1 MNREYTDYLLDHLP
15 ADQRKKILRNIKN
28 CTIPGYRPG
37 KLDSAPLGKVK
48 GALKSNRKFATQFL
62 VAVEDMYNCSSEPYT
77 DEERVP
83 KLTSENFWGLFA
95 WKCKTLDDSPESC
108 EILEAMVQEYGK
120 LITSDL
126 PHTAEYVA
134 ALPVISEALEQ
145 GDSEVVD
152 NKIHERPNIGFATQE
167 EDHMSEFTQ
176 YIGYIQET
184 NGYYNYWPVCVVRN
198 GTVESFEIGQE
209 EFPELGNIN
218 LFSTPWDYVRGKCYS
233 GEICVITL
241 SSSDLKENRRQ
252 DGYFQRTNYKVDFN
266 QLERQGRI
274 KRLEDIRMY
283 PVLHPAGPIDFAGKT
298 VILQENSEDVDERD
312 KCLVEEN
319 GILYGPYL
327 VEFDA
332 DGKAFINLT
341 SNDVVN
347 SYRPKNGVLEYTII
361 RIDIPG
367 KRPVLT
373 SNIQIDDKLI
383 HEQLDKIS
391 DQKLFEAF
399 LNSLE
404 NRKDHGS
411 SEITPSLVDEYVK
424 SSFRGLSDK
433 IIQDRVQRIQQ
444 FVEEQFRLEKSLEK
458 ISRFVADLLLKYG
471 ERDYFSK
478 LLEHVLSN
486 SDLARKIQS
495 FAIVEQRIQDMR
507 LQYEAFQQQYDE
519 AKKRWEAETE
529 DRNKQIAELASSTSD
544 EIRTLNAQ
552 KAALLAEILDI
563 QAKRDEWKQV
573 DDLELERRVLERR
586 LSDRKKEL
594 EDEIAKLKQD
604 RDEYDRAKE
613 SAKKALEEKLDETAR
628 NTVNAAFDGKIADQ
642 VLQAAAKWNQ
652 TTQDDDFR
660 RIATAL
666 TRPIEQSTISDD
678 ELVKYLLSSV
688 RHYRPGYSQNEI
700 LNIFLC
706 ITQNFLTV
714 FSGEP
719 GTGKTSICN
728 IVAHILGTSQIPSF
742 IQAGEGIELSRYVPI
757 SIERGWTSKR
767 DFIGYYNP
775 LSQAFEQTNKH
786 LYDGLRLLDAEGERS
801 RYPYI
806 VLLDEANLSPIEYYW
821 ADFMNICDSD
831 SRFSKITL
839 GNDIQLKIPPTLRFV
854 ATINNDDT
862 TERLSPRLIDRAAL
876 IRLPDVPYE
885 RIEDENLEDASFV
898 NVVEWKNLQAVF
910 APDTSLVLDKVP
922 DDIYNSICKLFREN
936 KFSVSPRVDRTIR
949 RYWAVAKNLF
959 ESESGNDATIIALDY
974 AVAQKLLPKI
984 NGSGKAY
991 SDFLGKF
998 QELCEKSNLEKSR
1011 TVLTNIIKRG
1021 ETSMGYYQYF

>member
-1 MNREYTDYLLDHLP
+1 MNREYSEKLFDLIP
-15 ADQRKKILRNIKN
+15 SDQRKKILRSKMKGSIS
-28 CTIPGYRPG
+28 GFRR
-37 KLDSAPLGKVK
+37 LDLAPSGI
-48 GALKSNRKFATQFL
+48 LKSTMKNNEAFATQFL
-62 VAVEDMYNCSSEPYT
+62 DAVMDMYDCPSEPYT
-77 DEERVP
+77 GEEQFP

-126 PHTAEYVA
+126 PHSAEYVA

-145 GDSEVVD
+145 GDSKVVD
-152 NKIHERPNIGFATQE
+152 NKIHERPNIGVATQE

-198 GTVESFEIGQE
+198 GTVESFEIGRE

-274 KRLEDIRMY
+274 KRLEDIQMY

-312 KCLVEEN
+312 KCLIEEN

-361 RIDIPG
+361 RIDVPG

-373 SNIQIDDKLI
+373 SNIRIDDKLI

-404 NRKDHGS
+404 NRKDHG
-411 SEITPSLVDEYVK
+411 EITPGLVDEYVR

-433 IIQDRVQRIQQ
+433 IIHDRVERIQQ
-444 FVEEQFRLEKSLEK
+444 FVEEQFRLEKSLEG

-507 LQYEAFQQQYDE
+507 LQFEELQRQYDE
-519 AKKRWEAETE
+519 AQKKWEAETE

-544 EIRTLNAQ
+544 EIRALNAQ
-552 KAALLAEILDI
+552 KEALLAEISNI
-563 QAKRDEWKQV
+563 QGKRDEWKKV
-573 DDLELERRVLERR
+573 DDLEIERRVLERTY
-586 LSDRKKEL
+586 SDRKREL
-594 EDEIAKLKQD
+594 EDEISKLKQD

-660 RIATAL
+660 RIAAAL
-666 TRPIEQSTISDD
+666 TRPIEQSTISGD

-742 IQAGEGIELSRYVPI
+742 VQDGAGIELSRYVPI

-786 LYDGLRLLDAEGERS
+786 LYDGLRLLDVEGERS

-821 ADFMNICDSD
+821 ADFMNACDSD

-839 GNDIQLKIPPTLRFV
+839 GDDIQLKIPTTLRFV

-876 IRLPDVPYE
+876 IRLPDVPYA
-885 RIEDENLEDASFV
+885 RIEDENLADTSFV
-898 NVVEWKNLQAVF
+898 KVVEWENLQAVF
-910 APDTSLVLDKVP
+910 APDTSLDLDKVP
-922 DDIYNSICKLFREN
+922 DDIYNGICKLFREN
-936 KFSVSPRVDRTIR
+936 KFSVSPRVDRAIR